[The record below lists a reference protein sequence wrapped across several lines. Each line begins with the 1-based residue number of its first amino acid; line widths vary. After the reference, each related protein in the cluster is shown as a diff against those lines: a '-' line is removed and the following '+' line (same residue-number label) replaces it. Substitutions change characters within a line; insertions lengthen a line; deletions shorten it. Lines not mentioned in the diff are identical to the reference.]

1 MREKSPDHILV
12 LRFSALGDVAIA
24 SPLLKAYAADNPG
37 TKFTMVSLPMLRPL
51 FEGAPNIS
59 FFPTDFK
66 GRHKGLKGL
75 LKLHKELIDL
85 SPTAVA
91 DINSVLRTFILR
103 VLFFISFTPLSFLR
117 KGRVEKKKLTR
128 RYLKNLRPLMTT
140 LRRYELVL
148 ISLGLKDIN
157 FASAPA
163 TQPPHLELIQ
173 PPHPELTPLHPEPT
187 PLYPEPT
194 PPHPE
199 LTPLHP
205 EPTPPNPDSINQ
217 RAIYKIG
224 VAPFANHRGKIWPPQ
239 QMERLIEMLSEDERF
254 SVTLFGGGKK
264 EIAILKSWELKYS
277 GVKSVAGELS
287 FSQELDEIAG
297 RDLML
302 TMDSANMHF
311 ACCMRVPVI
320 SIWGATHPYLGFYGW
335 GQDSEMA
342 LQSSIEC
349 RPCSSSGN
357 KECFRGDYAC
367 LNEITPDIVFNKIL
381 NFFEQRL

>member
-1 MREKSPDHILV
+1 MREKNPDHILV

-24 SPLLKAYAADNPG
+24 SPLLKAYAAHNPA
-37 TKFTMVSLPMLRPL
+37 TKFTMVSLPMLKPL

-66 GRHKGLKGL
+66 GRHKGFKGL
-75 LKLHKELIDL
+75 LKLHKELMEL
-85 SPTAVA
+85 NPTAVA

-103 VLFFISFTPLSFLR
+103 LLFFISLTPLSFLR

-128 RYLKNLRPLMTT
+128 RYFKKLRPLMTT

-148 ISLGLKDIN
+148 ISLGLKDLN

-173 PPHPELTPLHPEPT
+173 PPHPDPTPLLPEPT
-187 PLYPEPT
+187 PLRPDPT
-194 PPHPE
+194 P
-199 LTPLHP
+199 LR
-205 EPTPPNPDSINQ
+205 PDPIQQ

-224 VAPFANHRGKIWPPQ
+224 VAPFANHRGKIWPQ
-239 QMERLIEMLSEDERF
+239 ELMERLIDMLSEDERF

-264 EIAILKSWELKYS
+264 EVAILKSWELKYS

-349 RPCSSSGN
+349 RPCSSSGK

-367 LNEITPDIVFNKIL
+367 LNEITPDMVFNKIL

>member
-1 MREKSPDHILV
+1 MREKSPDHIIV

-24 SPLLKAYAADNPG
+24 SPLLKAYAAENPG
-37 TKFTMVSLPMLRPL
+37 IKFTMVSLPMLEPL
-51 FEGAPNIS
+51 FEGTPNIS
-59 FFPTDFK
+59 FFPADFK

-75 LKLHKELIDL
+75 LKLHRELMKL
-85 SPTAVA
+85 NPTAVA

-103 VLFFISFTPLSFLR
+103 VLFFISFTPLSFLK
-117 KGRVEKKKLTR
+117 KGRLEKKNLTR
-128 RYLKNLRPLMTT
+128 RYFKKLRPLMTT

-148 ISLGLKDIN
+148 ISLGLKDLG
-157 FASAPA
+157 FASA
-163 TQPPHLELIQ
+163 Q
-173 PPHPELTPLHPEPT
+173 PLHPEPT
-187 PLYPEPT
+187 P
-194 PPHPE
+194 H
-199 LTPLHP
+199 HP
-205 EPTPPNPDSINQ
+205 EPTHQ

-239 QMERLIEMLSEDERF
+239 KMERLIEMLSEDERF

-277 GVKSVAGELS
+277 GVKSLAGELS
-287 FSQELDEIAG
+287 FAQELDEIAG

-349 RPCSSSGN
+349 RPCSSSGK

-367 LNEITPDIVFNKIL
+367 LNEITPDMVFNKIL

>member
-24 SPLLKAYAADNPG
+24 SPLLKAYAAHNPG
-37 TKFTMVSLPMLRPL
+37 TKFTMVSLPMLEPL
-51 FEGAPNIS
+51 FEGTPNIS

-66 GRHKGLKGL
+66 GRHKGFKGIL
-75 LKLHKELIDL
+75 QLHKELIAL
-85 SPTAVA
+85 NPTAVA

-117 KGRVEKKKLTR
+117 KGRWEKKKLTR
-128 RYLKNLRPLMTT
+128 RYSKKLVPLLTT
-140 LRRYELVL
+140 LRRYEKVL
-148 ISLGLKDIN
+148 ISLGLKDLG
-157 FASAPA
+157 FAFAPVVQSHKKKSPNA
-163 TQPPHLELIQ
+163 E
-173 PPHPELTPLHPEPT
+173 PEVESTH
-187 PLYPEPT
+187 
-194 PPHPE
+194 
-199 LTPLHP
+199 
-205 EPTPPNPDSINQ
+205 
-217 RAIYKIG
+217 YKIG
-224 VAPFANHRGKIWPPQ
+224 IAPFANHKGKIWPPAA
-239 QMERLIEMLSEDERF
+239 MERLVEMLSEDERF

-264 EIAILKSWELKYS
+264 EVAILKSWEMKYS

-287 FSQELDEIAG
+287 FAQELELIAG
-297 RDLML
+297 RELML

-335 GQDSEMA
+335 GQDIEMA
-342 LQSSIEC
+342 VQSSIEC
-349 RPCSSSGN
+349 RPCSSSGK

-367 LNEITPDIVFNKIL
+367 LNEITPDMVFKKIV

>member
-1 MREKSPDHILV
+1 MRGKRPDHILV

-24 SPLLKAYAADNPG
+24 SPLLKAYAALNPT
-37 TKFTMVSLPMLRPL
+37 TKFTMVSLPMLKPL
-51 FEGAPNIS
+51 FEGSPNIS

-66 GRHKGLKGL
+66 GRHNGFKGL
-75 LKLHKELIDL
+75 LKLHKELMEL
-85 SPTAVA
+85 NPTAVA

-103 VLFFISFTPLSFLR
+103 LLFFISFTPFSFLR

-128 RYLKNLRPLMTT
+128 RYFKKLRPLMTT

-148 ISLGLKDIN
+148 ISLGLKDLD

-163 TQPPHLELIQ
+163 KQPPHLGLIQ
-173 PPHPELTPLHPEPT
+173 PPHPELTPHLPEPT
-187 PLYPEPT
+187 
-194 PPHPE
+194 H
-199 LTPLHP
+199 
-205 EPTPPNPDSINQ
+205 Q
-217 RAIYKIG
+217 RVIYKIG

-264 EIAILKSWELKYS
+264 EIATLKSWELKYS

-335 GQDSEMA
+335 GQESEMA

-349 RPCSSSGN
+349 RPCSSSGK

-367 LNEITPDIVFNKIL
+367 LNEITPYMVFNKIL
-381 NFFEQRL
+381 NFFEPRL